1 MRAVYTKFCAYSCIP
16 ENSAMCVLPTFQRK
30 LQFTLFDYLHDTP
43 AMLLPATSPEQEANR
58 VRALI
63 IDDHEHIR
71 DLVRMYIQRYYDD
84 IVTVV
89 GTADSMPSAAKLLLT
104 TEADLVFLDI
114 DLKDGTGF
122 EALDALSAEKREN
135 LQVIVISTM
144 QERKYVQQAIRYGAI
159 DFLDKPILASEF
171 KSSMERAIEK
181 ISRLRSIK
189 ERLEAAPQKR
199 ARPLVQ
205 EGKIEI
211 RMMSHS
217 QVRILSL
224 HVSEVVYA
232 RAARNYCT
240 IVVKDGTHYM
250 PSLPLKHYEDTL
262 LHDGCVRIGRGY
274 VINPVFFTFKFDPV
288 DNGIL
293 AVLPTGEE
301 LPVEPKYFDTVS
313 GFL

>member
-1 MRAVYTKFCAYSCIP
+1 MLIP
-16 ENSAMCVLPTFQRK
+16 ALT
-30 LQFTLFDYLHDTP
+30 
-43 AMLLPATSPEQEANR
+43 PEQEANLVR
-58 VRALI
+58 VLI

-71 DLVRMYIQRYYDD
+71 DLVRMYLQRYYDD
-84 IVTVV
+84 MITIV

-104 TEADLVFLDI
+104 AEADLVFLDI

-122 EALDALSAEKREN
+122 EALDALPAEKREN

-144 QERKYVQQAIRYGAI
+144 REKEYVFQALRSGAV
-159 DFLDKPILASEF
+159 DFLYKPILAAEF
-171 KSSMERAIEK
+171 KSAMERAIEK
-181 ISRLRSIK
+181 IARLRSIK

-199 ARPLVQ
+199 ARPTVQ

-211 RMMSHS
+211 RMMSHN

-274 VINPVFFTFKFDPV
+274 VINPVFITFKFDPV

-293 AVLPTGEE
+293 AVLPSGEE
-301 LPVEPKYFDTVS
+301 LSVEPKYHDTVS